1 MKTQQKI
8 LIIGAGLCGS
18 LLALR
23 LGQLGYNVKV
33 MEKRPDLRESE
44 LKAGRSINLALSNR
58 GLKALKLVGLENKV
72 KSICIPMNGR
82 MLHDKKGII
91 KMSKYSGRN
100 KEYINS
106 VSRELLTAL
115 LINEAESIENVS
127 FEFDKNCNEIDFEK
141 NIAYFIDNNTN
152 KESKCTTF

>member
-1 MKTQQKI
+1 MKTQKEI

-82 MLHDKKGII
+82 MLHDKKGIT
-91 KMSKYSGRN
+91 KMSKSPSWIFTPTKRRA
-100 KEYINS
+100 
-106 VSRELLTAL
+106 VLTLTPRSMNGA
-115 LINEAESIENVS
+115 
-127 FEFDKNCNEIDFEK
+127 
-141 NIAYFIDNNTN
+141 
-152 KESKCTTF
+152 SKCCKTGTN